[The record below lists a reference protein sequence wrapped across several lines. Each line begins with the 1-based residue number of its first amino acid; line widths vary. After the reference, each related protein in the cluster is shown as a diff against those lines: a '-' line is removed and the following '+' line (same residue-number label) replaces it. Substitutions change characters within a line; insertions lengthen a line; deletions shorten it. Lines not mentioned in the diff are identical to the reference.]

1 MIWHWVYITFCILHV
16 IVLTNYIEFIY
27 FTQFIYFNVC
37 LWKITNSLKESFQKM
52 SKNQNTRLSSQKSV
66 QSFDE
71 QPKRLKKVTLE
82 TTEEETVTSEKTAI
96 TPVPIESSTKVTV
109 QKSADESAASLA
121 KTSDSSEP
129 SNTSMIEAKVLC

>member
-1 MIWHWVYITFCILHV
+1 
-16 IVLTNYIEFIY
+16 
-27 FTQFIYFNVC
+27 
-37 LWKITNSLKESFQKM
+37 M